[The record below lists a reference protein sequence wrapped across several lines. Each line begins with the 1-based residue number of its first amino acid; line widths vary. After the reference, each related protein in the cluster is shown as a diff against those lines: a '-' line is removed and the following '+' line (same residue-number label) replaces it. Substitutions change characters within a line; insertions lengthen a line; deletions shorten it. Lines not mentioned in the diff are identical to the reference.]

1 MNQQATTVQNNN
13 CHTENIEI
21 EDVQADETANNEKLQ
36 TDCKSTVSVAE
47 TKPLEESKLLKIC
60 RLFVTWPKLFLG
72 E

>member
-1 MNQQATTVQNNN
+1 MNQQATTEQNKN

-47 TKPLEESKLLKIC
+47 TKPSEESKQLRIC